1 MGRRHRKVNKATGER
16 LRWLREVNE
25 KSQQVIA
32 DFCGIHQTTL
42 GEYERGVC
50 MPSPE
55 VLQTL
60 ADFYDVSL
68 DYLLG
73 RTDERKNLNV

>member
-1 MGRRHRKVNKATGER
+1 MGRHRRMNRAIAER

-25 KSQQVIA
+25 KSQQVVA
-32 DFCGIHQTTL
+32 DTCGIHQTTL
-42 GEYERGVC
+42 GEYERGLC

-55 VLQTL
+55 VLRTL
-60 ADFYDVSL
+60 ADYYGVSL

-73 RTDERKNLNV
+73 RTEERKNLNV

>member
-1 MGRRHRKVNKATGER
+1 MGRRHRSINPATAER
-16 LRWLREVNE
+16 LVWLRTTNE
-25 KSQQVIA
+25 KSQQVVA

-50 MPSPE
+50 MPGPE
-55 VLQTL
+55 VLRVL
-60 ADFYDVSL
+60 ADYYSVSL